1 MNLMGKEV
9 LKCFFSKKLFGGLP
23 IILKPMHNC
32 TLLTSTHVYVHMH
45 LLLGNAVQISESLIG
60 GRQWLFVT

>member
-1 MNLMGKEV
+1 MLF
-9 LKCFFSKKLFGGLP
+9 LKKLFGGLL

-32 TLLTSTHVYVHMH
+32 TLLTSTRVCAHAH